1 MQVQQFPAW
10 STQTGVLS
18 FQQDCVLE
26 KLMCLNLIQA
36 ISSPLESPQHTLR

>member
-10 STQTGVLS
+10 STQTVVVS

-36 ISSPLESPQHTLR
+36 VSSLSESLQHTLR